1 MPPFSFSTL
10 FGPVLRSVACTA
22 LALTGCA
29 SLSSGGLSDAMRE
42 KVELVSET
50 KIPCRRAPRPRASL
64 LAENGKYLMV
74 AVDCAKDGN
83 SDEIGI
89 FDAQTGKTV
98 RIWDLPREGRRLQA
112 SPTFLRSGNFL
123 YAISIQPIS
132 PGSFVH
138 DDGICVDRFD
148 AVSQTLD
155 HMPCFGEQA
164 IGSVNGVAL
173 DSVKQALVLW
183 HSFFNGE
190 RRDNQ
195 IFLADLTSENSNDA
209 TLLSFSDDAE
219 SQLELSAYRFETVD
233 FSEDGR
239 VLIFFRHDGPWGSP
253 QRRGWLAASFDIV
266 GDTLQLA
273 EILGRGDDVV
283 CKGWLGQNQILASP
297 WSSIE
302 PPESCVLPVNSVAES
317 GALAA
322 EFDTQLFAEGFESV
336 ETGRVRR
343 GWSFVEAS
351 RSSESLVLYSQT
363 TERLEIFDLSD
374 PSRSSLIECY
384 GLKGTVC
391 GDVFSLNAKGEF
403 AHVVGN
409 RLYRYRLKQSAP

>member
-1 MPPFSFSTL
+1 
-10 FGPVLRSVACTA
+10 
-22 LALTGCA
+22 
-29 SLSSGGLSDAMRE
+29 MRE

-89 FDAQTGKTV
+89 FDTQTGKTV
-98 RIWDLPREGRRLQA
+98 RVWDLPREGRRLQA
-112 SPTFLRSGNFL
+112 SVVFLRSGNFL

-148 AVSQTLD
+148 AVSQTFE

-173 DSVKQALVLW
+173 DSVNQALVLW

-239 VLIFFRHDGPWGSP
+239 VLIFFRHDGPSGSP
-253 QRRGWLAASFDIV
+253 QRRKWLAASFDIV

-297 WSSIE
+297 WHTA
-302 PPESCVLPVNSVAES
+302 PPPDPCVIPVVTADVD
-317 GALAA
+317 AA
-322 EFDTQLFAEGFESV
+322 FDAHLFAEGFEHPV
-336 ETGRVRR
+336 RGRFIG
-343 GWSFVEAS
+343 GWRYVEAS
-351 RSSESLVLYSQT
+351 RSSNSVVLYSDLVD
-363 TERLEIFDLSD
+363 RLEIFDLSD

>member
-1 MPPFSFSTL
+1 MTPFSFSTL
-10 FGPVLRSVACTA
+10 FGPVLRSVAFTA
-22 LALTGCA
+22 LALSGCA

-42 KVELVSET
+42 KVELVGET
-50 KIPCRRAPRPRASL
+50 KIPCRRAPRPRASM
-64 LAENGKYLMV
+64 LAENGKFLMV

-123 YAISIQPIS
+123 YAISIQS
-132 PGSFVH
+132 RSTGEVVR

-148 AVSQTLD
+148 AVSQTFD
-155 HMPCFGEQA
+155 RMPCFGEHL
-164 IGSVNGVAL
+164 IGIALGATVASRN
-173 DSVKQALVLW
+173 DVLLLW
-183 HSFFNGE
+183 DTVWLNKE
-190 RRDNQ
+190 DINQ
-195 IFLADLTSENSNDA
+195 IFLADLTSANSNDA

-219 SQLELSAYRFETVD
+219 SQLGLSAYRFETVD

-239 VLIFFRHDGPWGSP
+239 VLIFFRHDGPMRSP
-253 QRRGWLAASFDIV
+253 QRRKWLAASFDIV
-266 GDTLQLA
+266 GDTLRLA

-297 WSSIE
+297 WHTA
-302 PPESCVLPVNSVAES
+302 PPPDPCVIPLAMADMD
-317 GALAA
+317 GA
-322 EFDTQLFAEGFESV
+322 FDAHLFAEGFEHPV
-336 ETGRVRR
+336 RGRFIG
-343 GWSFVEAS
+343 GWRYVEAS
-351 RSSESLVLYSQT
+351 RSSNSVVLYSKNVA
-363 TERLEIFDLSD
+363 RLEIFDLSD